1 MKTVT
6 KTALANIRLNRSKNI
21 LIGIAISLTT
31 LLLFLIPSIGFGM
44 MDIQYE
50 AINRIYPTY
59 HGMYQKVPTETVE
72 KIKAVKEIEKAG
84 LRCDPGMIP
93 NDEYTIY
100 MTSVDKTCAE
110 FMRFEPSE
118 GHFPEKSD
126 EILVSQGLLKA
137 MGLEG
142 KKVGDTITLPYQI
155 QKKDGLD
162 FRKEKTFVICGMS
175 SDSEANEEAKQ
186 YTACVSD
193 AFVKEELSEAEL
205 TYDVYFRLPANS
217 HTSMDAIKANMEE
230 IGESLGIPK
239 DYIISNDD
247 YLGAN
252 YVDPMM
258 NMAIVVIMLIVV
270 FAGMITL
277 YSIYYISMIQRVQEY
292 GRLKAIGATKHQ
304 IRQIVLREGF
314 LVASVAV
321 PFGLLLGTL
330 LLQKSFQILVY
341 FLEFEADDIQN
352 QMTIQL
358 IRNQEVSCF
367 YPWLYILTVMAAFL
381 TVYLSLLKPMS
392 IAAKISPIEALR
404 YNGESTSS
412 KGTRKGY
419 EFLTL
424 FRLTKS
430 NLLRNKKRTLLTVFS
445 IGITGIFFVAVSTV
459 LSCANPKEAAN
470 MSIEGE
476 YEVSVITEA
485 GNKEHPELEWN
496 QVMQNNPL
504 TDKVI
509 EQFSNLDGVKKV
521 EPFSYI
527 AMSNEDFL
535 EGENDANL
543 TGMPE
548 TYAKKLEDG
557 LVEGHITY
565 EEMKNS
571 NKVILNADLLHW
583 YPDLSVG
590 DNLDFQYMDGDVKK
604 EVTLEIAAIGN
615 YPVSLVDFADFIT
628 AQEFVEQLSQNNCY
642 DHLAVFSEEKHNAAL
657 EKQIEELCQQ
667 TGGLE
672 LTRTWQSEYIT
683 WKQGISFV
691 STGCYLFLGVL
702 GLICIMNLINTMIN
716 SIQMRKKELGIMQAI
731 GLSEKQLIRMLHL
744 ESLFYTAGAVLCSV
758 GIGSVAGYLIFLYA
772 KETKMFNIT
781 YYHYP
786 VTAVIGI
793 VLAMALLQLLL
804 VTVIGK
810 SMKRESLMDR
820 IRFSE

>member
-1 MKTVT
+1 
-6 KTALANIRLNRSKNI
+6 
-21 LIGIAISLTT
+21 
-31 LLLFLIPSIGFGM
+31 
-44 MDIQYE
+44 
-50 AINRIYPTY
+50 
-59 HGMYQKVPTETVE
+59 
-72 KIKAVKEIEKAG
+72 
-84 LRCDPGMIP
+84 
-93 NDEYTIY
+93 
-100 MTSVDKTCAE
+100 
-110 FMRFEPSE
+110 
-118 GHFPEKSD
+118 
-126 EILVSQGLLKA
+126 
-137 MGLEG
+137 
-142 KKVGDTITLPYQI
+142 
-155 QKKDGLD
+155 
-162 FRKEKTFVICGMS
+162 
-175 SDSEANEEAKQ
+175 
-186 YTACVSD
+186 
-193 AFVKEELSEAEL
+193 
-205 TYDVYFRLPANS
+205 
-217 HTSMDAIKANMEE
+217 
-230 IGESLGIPK
+230 
-239 DYIISNDD
+239 
-247 YLGAN
+247 
-252 YVDPMM
+252 
-258 NMAIVVIMLIVV
+258 
-270 FAGMITL
+270 
-277 YSIYYISMIQRVQEY
+277 
-292 GRLKAIGATKHQ
+292 
-304 IRQIVLREGF
+304 
-314 LVASVAV
+314 
-321 PFGLLLGTL
+321 
-330 LLQKSFQILVY
+330 
-341 FLEFEADDIQN
+341 
-352 QMTIQL
+352 
-358 IRNQEVSCF
+358 
-367 YPWLYILTVMAAFL
+367 MAAFL

-445 IGITGIFFVAVSTV
+445 IGITGIFFMAVSTV

-535 EGENDANL
+535 AGENDANL

-716 SIQMRKKELGIMQAI
+716 SIHMRKKELGIMQAI

-772 KETKMFNIT
+772 KERKMFNIT

>member
-100 MTSVDKTCAE
+100 MTSLDKTCAE

-126 EILVSQGLLKA
+126 EILVSKGLLKA

-175 SDSEANEEAKQ
+175 SDSKANEEAKQ

-277 YSIYYISMIQRVQEY
+277 YSIYYISMIQ
-292 GRLKAIGATKHQ
+292 
-304 IRQIVLREGF
+304 
-314 LVASVAV
+314 
-321 PFGLLLGTL
+321 
-330 LLQKSFQILVY
+330 ILVY
-341 FLEFEADDIQN
+341 FLEFETDDIQN

-445 IGITGIFFVAVSTV
+445 IGITGIFFMAVSTV

-535 EGENDANL
+535 AGENDANL

-657 EKQIEELCQQ
+657 EKQIEELCHQ

-683 WKQGISFV
+683 WKQGISFI

-716 SIQMRKKELGIMQAI
+716 SIHMRKKELGIMQAI

-772 KETKMFNIT
+772 KERKMFNIT

-793 VLAMALLQLLL
+793 ILAMALLQLLL

-810 SMKRESLMDR
+810 SMKKESLMDR

>member
-1 MKTVT
+1 M
-6 KTALANIRLNRSKNI
+6 
-21 LIGIAISLTT
+21 
-31 LLLFLIPSIGFGM
+31 
-44 MDIQYE
+44 
-50 AINRIYPTY
+50 
-59 HGMYQKVPTETVE
+59 
-72 KIKAVKEIEKAG
+72 
-84 LRCDPGMIP
+84 
-93 NDEYTIY
+93 
-100 MTSVDKTCAE
+100 
-110 FMRFEPSE
+110 
-118 GHFPEKSD
+118 
-126 EILVSQGLLKA
+126 
-137 MGLEG
+137 
-142 KKVGDTITLPYQI
+142 
-155 QKKDGLD
+155 
-162 FRKEKTFVICGMS
+162 
-175 SDSEANEEAKQ
+175 
-186 YTACVSD
+186 
-193 AFVKEELSEAEL
+193 
-205 TYDVYFRLPANS
+205 
-217 HTSMDAIKANMEE
+217 
-230 IGESLGIPK
+230 
-239 DYIISNDD
+239 
-247 YLGAN
+247 
-252 YVDPMM
+252 
-258 NMAIVVIMLIVV
+258 
-270 FAGMITL
+270 
-277 YSIYYISMIQRVQEY
+277 
-292 GRLKAIGATKHQ
+292 
-304 IRQIVLREGF
+304 
-314 LVASVAV
+314 
-321 PFGLLLGTL
+321 
-330 LLQKSFQILVY
+330 
-341 FLEFEADDIQN
+341 
-352 QMTIQL
+352 
-358 IRNQEVSCF
+358 
-367 YPWLYILTVMAAFL
+367 
-381 TVYLSLLKPMS
+381 
-392 IAAKISPIEALR
+392 
-404 YNGESTSS
+404 
-412 KGTRKGY
+412 
-419 EFLTL
+419 
-424 FRLTKS
+424 
-430 NLLRNKKRTLLTVFS
+430 
-445 IGITGIFFVAVSTV
+445 AVSTV

-716 SIQMRKKELGIMQAI
+716 SIHMRKRAWYHAGHWSFRKTVNPYAAFRKLILYCRSSFMFCRNWQCGRISDFSLCKGNKDVQYYI
-731 GLSEKQLIRMLHL
+731 LS
-744 ESLFYTAGAVLCSV
+744 
-758 GIGSVAGYLIFLYA
+758 
-772 KETKMFNIT
+772 
-781 YYHYP
+781 YHYP